1 MSFAK
6 RRGIM
11 IDPKIIREDIEGIR
25 DLLQRRHMEK
35 AVDIDQLKK
44 VDEERRELQTQTDEL
59 REKRNRISK
68 QIGQLK
74 AKGED
79 AGEVMK
85 EVSGIG
91 DEIKTLDENLNSLNE
106 SYKDMHLSIPNILDE
121 SVPTGASEDDNELVY
136 EWGEKP
142 AFDFEPKPHYDI
154 GTEMNILDF
163 ERGVK
168 LAGARFYVYRG
179 LAAQLERA
187 IINFMLDLHTTV
199 HGYTEI
205 FGPFIVNDE
214 SMIGTGQYPKFQDE
228 YYRMERDGLSLIP
241 TAEVPLTNLYRD
253 EIIEGADLP
262 IHVTMQSSC
271 FRREAGAAG
280 KDTRG
285 LVRVHQFQ
293 KVELVKF
300 VDPETSFDELEKL
313 TTNAEEVLK
322 RLNLHYRKVLLCSGD
337 TSASSSKTYDLEVW
351 MPGLNR
357 YLEISSCSNFLDYQA
372 RRAQIRFRK
381 EKGGKTAFLHTL
393 NGSGLAAG
401 RTMAAI
407 MENYQKSDG
416 TIAIPEALEPYMN
429 RKG

>member
-1 MSFAK
+1 
-6 RRGIM
+6 M